1 MIARRS
7 DTRKTSLPDG
17 LAEHNRYVNWWLNIA
32 LAVLIIFPL
41 TMLAIY
47 CANLPVGGLMAYGAA
62 AMVSAAS
69 ALAGALPGF
78 LFGIPRAL
86 TGDAESGSS
95 QQQRLIA
102 NTNLEQVSDWL
113 TKIIVGATLVQLGNL
128 TRRFGELATSVS
140 GIFGTPSAQNKTMAG
155 AIILYAAVFGFFGAY
170 IAARSIITFLFYL
183 SPSDWIRERQDILA
197 KRGLGAEEGSPTER
211 TASTKTDDP

>member
-1 MIARRS
+1 
-7 DTRKTSLPDG
+7 
-17 LAEHNRYVNWWLNIA
+17 VNWWLNIA
-32 LAVLIIFPL
+32 LVVLIVFPL

-47 CANLPVGGLMAYGAA
+47 CANLPTGGLMAYGAA
-62 AMVSAAS
+62 AIVSAAS
-69 ALAGALPGF
+69 ALTGALLGF

-86 TGDAESGSS
+86 TSDAVSGSGE
-95 QQQRLIA
+95 QQRLIA

-140 GIFGTPSAQNKTMAG
+140 GIFGAPSAQNKTMAG
-155 AIILYAAVFGFFGAY
+155 AIILYAAAFGFFGAY

-183 SPSDWIRERQDILA
+183 SPSDWIRERQDIRA
-197 KRGLGAEEGSPTER
+197 KRGLGAGEWSPTER
-211 TASTKTDDP
+211 TASTMTDDP